1 MYLVQIPGGVRAF
14 GPVSHFSE
22 DNSLVLTAIRGKSTT
37 SLSLADQASA
47 LILLALLAL
56 LPYNL
61 RVPLYWQ
68 GNAIQ
73 P

>member
-14 GPVSHFSE
+14 GPVGDFSI

-37 SLSLADQASA
+37 SSNLADQASA
-47 LILLALLAL
+47 SILLALPAL